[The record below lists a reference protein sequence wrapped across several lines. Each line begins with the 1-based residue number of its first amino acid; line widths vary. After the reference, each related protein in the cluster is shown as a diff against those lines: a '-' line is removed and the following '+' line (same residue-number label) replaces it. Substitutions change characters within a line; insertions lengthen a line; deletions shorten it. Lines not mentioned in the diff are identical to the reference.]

1 MQTTRAS
8 VLLVDDEPQVLVA
21 LEDLLSDEFVVYTT
35 ESGEEALRLVSRE
48 PEIAVVVTDQRMP
61 EMCGDELLAR
71 LRTRSEA
78 SRILLTGFADL
89 SAVARSVNEGGI
101 FAYVTKPWDPQDLRN
116 KVRNAA
122 EQFRLSRELAFERKL
137 LHDLMDNVPDGIY
150 FKDRELRIVRANR
163 AFASAALGVTPA
175 ELSGRRL
182 SELLPLSLIV
192 KEIEGREY
200 ELMAEGTAAVDV
212 VREHYS
218 ADRRYWFSETTAPIR
233 GGRGEIIGLV
243 GISRDV
249 TDRVTAQESLV
260 KSEARLRR
268 QSHILKAIL
277 EGMGEGVVVADQSG
291 KFLLFNRQAERL
303 LGSGARS
310 VPAENWAET
319 YGLFLPDQTT
329 PLPVEQNPLLLAM
342 AGQGVS
348 EGEVFVKNASVSGHT
363 VAIIATPLRD
373 PENGVNGGIA
383 LIRDVTEQRR
393 LEKQFLRSQRMDA
406 MGKLAGGVAH
416 DFNNL
421 LAVIQSYAEL
431 LMQQLP
437 AEGQMHDDVE
447 QMLLAATR
455 AGNLTKQLL
464 AFGRRQNG
472 QPRAVQLNDVVA
484 DMDRMLGRIIG
495 EHIRLVTELSPEL
508 GMIRADVGQL
518 EQVIINLAINA
529 RDAMPKGGTLTIQ
542 TSMTSVDVPS
552 SEGERRAFVQL
563 RVRDDGVGMSD
574 ETRQRIFEPFFTTKE
589 VGKGTGLGLSTVYG
603 IVHQS
608 GGQISV
614 VSDPGHGSTFSILLP
629 RVEAPDVE
637 VEKKA
642 RRTGGENATATIL
655 LVEDDPAVRRVAA
668 RILRERGYSVMECDG
683 AVQARRWC
691 SELGSTIDLLLT
703 DLVMPDVGG
712 TQLAEELC
720 SSYPGMRVLYMSGFP
735 HAGASADGLLDGS
748 KAFIEKPFTPAT
760 LLARVRD
767 VLSARL
773 PGA

>member
-1 MQTTRAS
+1 MDNAMQMALGTDAGHPVGRQRAMQTTRAS

-233 GGRGEIIGLV
+233 GRRGEIIGLV

-249 TDRVTAQESLV
+249 TDRVTAQEALV

-348 EGEVFVKNASVSGHT
+348 EGEVFV
-363 VAIIATPLRD
+363 
-373 PENGVNGGIA
+373 
-383 LIRDVTEQRR
+383 
-393 LEKQFLRSQRMDA
+393 
-406 MGKLAGGVAH
+406 
-416 DFNNL
+416 
-421 LAVIQSYAEL
+421 
-431 LMQQLP
+431 
-437 AEGQMHDDVE
+437 
-447 QMLLAATR
+447 
-455 AGNLTKQLL
+455 
-464 AFGRRQNG
+464 
-472 QPRAVQLNDVVA
+472 
-484 DMDRMLGRIIG
+484 
-495 EHIRLVTELSPEL
+495 
-508 GMIRADVGQL
+508 
-518 EQVIINLAINA
+518 
-529 RDAMPKGGTLTIQ
+529 
-542 TSMTSVDVPS
+542 
-552 SEGERRAFVQL
+552 
-563 RVRDDGVGMSD
+563 
-574 ETRQRIFEPFFTTKE
+574 
-589 VGKGTGLGLSTVYG
+589 
-603 IVHQS
+603 
-608 GGQISV
+608 
-614 VSDPGHGSTFSILLP
+614 
-629 RVEAPDVE
+629 
-637 VEKKA
+637 
-642 RRTGGENATATIL
+642 
-655 LVEDDPAVRRVAA
+655 
-668 RILRERGYSVMECDG
+668 
-683 AVQARRWC
+683 
-691 SELGSTIDLLLT
+691 
-703 DLVMPDVGG
+703 
-712 TQLAEELC
+712 
-720 SSYPGMRVLYMSGFP
+720 
-735 HAGASADGLLDGS
+735 
-748 KAFIEKPFTPAT
+748 
-760 LLARVRD
+760 
-767 VLSARL
+767 
-773 PGA
+773 